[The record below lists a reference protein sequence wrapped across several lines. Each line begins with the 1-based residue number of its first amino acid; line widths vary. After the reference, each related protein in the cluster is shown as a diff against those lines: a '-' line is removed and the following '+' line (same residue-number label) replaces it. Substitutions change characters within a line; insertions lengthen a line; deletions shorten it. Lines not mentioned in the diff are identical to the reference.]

1 MQLTDC
7 LIQSPEKSINELDS
21 GLRELF
27 NASEITE
34 MALGVALFH
43 GFSKMLIALGREP
56 DEMETTIIPTPTP
69 SLLRLDKVFEPD
81 NPMHIVL
88 SPSPNLRDRWL
99 DLEDALWMSQSY
111 PTTELLA
118 VRGRLAELLP
128 IPDAFRGYYPSVGR
142 GNSSLSI
149 ADQFFYDVRSITEEQ
164 RNEISNNFG
173 TEGLVVLMIC
183 LALYDG
189 AFRIISVLD
198 H

>member
-1 MQLTDC
+1 MT
-7 LIQSPEKSINELDS
+7 
-21 GLRELF
+21 
-27 NASEITE
+27 
-34 MALGVALFH
+34 LGVALFH

-69 SLLRLDKVFEPD
+69 SLERLDKVFEPD

-88 SPSPNLRDRWL
+88 SPSTNLRDRWL

-111 PTTELLA
+111 PTTKLLA

-128 IPDAFRGYYPSVGR
+128 ISDAFRGYYPSVGR

-164 RNEISNNFG
+164 RNQISNDFG

>member
-1 MQLTDC
+1 
-7 LIQSPEKSINELDS
+7 
-21 GLRELF
+21 
-27 NASEITE
+27 

-56 DEMETTIIPTPTP
+56 DEMETTVIPTPTP
-69 SLLRLDKVFEPD
+69 SLKSLDKVFEPD
-81 NPMHIVL
+81 NPMHVIL

-99 DLEDALWMSQSY
+99 DLEDALWISQSY

-128 IPDAFRGYYPSVGR
+128 IPNAFRSYYLSAGS

-164 RNEISNNFG
+164 RNEISNNFETNG
-173 TEGLVVLMIC
+173 TCGRGLDKLYAPHVSEMYCVL
-183 LALYDG
+183 YSDN
-189 AFRIISVLD
+189 FSQ
-198 H
+198 